1 MWSFWG
7 GLWWDLAW
15 RMLKHKYT
23 GSRAVW
29 RRIPAS
35 SSSWQ
40 ERGCQLS
47 WCKGRG
53 KCLDTLKHL
62 TVPISRI
69 CLSSLWEWQRNHC
82 RAEDLPKGTRWPPL
96 PLPGVQAHLQRY
108 QCHGLAG
115 QRGHGRVQRQGAATG
130 AEPRPRPCRTWRAH
144 PATARAHWHLS
155 AGRIGV
161 SPAPSRRAGG
171 LKPSTSLI
179 FFKKIAKGGIEN
191 RA

>member
-1 MWSFWG
+1 MGLFSSSQQVLERFMWSFWG

-53 KCLDTLKHL
+53 KCSDTLKHL
-62 TVPISRI
+62 TVPIGRI

-115 QRGHGRVQRQGAATG
+115 QRGHGRVQPQGQNHALIPAGPGEPTQPLPG
-130 AEPRPRPCRTWRAH
+130 LIGTSLLVGLGSAQPHPAEPGG
-144 PATARAHWHLS
+144 S
-155 AGRIGV
+155 
-161 SPAPSRRAGG
+161 SPQP
-171 LKPSTSLI
+171 L
-179 FFKKIAKGGIEN
+179 
-191 RA
+191 